1 MPLCVSSRERR
12 LRHRWRR
19 DGSGIAYLLVRVER
33 GVERC
38 SIACTQA
45 ICQSR
50 SACAGETP
58 APQQSLYRS
67 PLRFAATASAAR
79 AHPAQ
84 HRRSMGAD
92 LLFIATLLINVPCGF
107 VTARRSRAL
116 FRSACACTRA
126 DRCGDGFDGRQR
138 DNPSVPCVARGA
150 SAEPCRLRGLAW
162 QAQRMLVRGAH
173 SAREVG
179 PCVHLAGAC
188 SWRSPGSVK
197 LPDGG
202 RIDACLRPL
211 HDGACQQVPRL
222 GH

>member
-19 DGSGIAYLLVRVER
+19 DGSGIAYLLVRIER
-33 GVERC
+33 GDERC

-45 ICQSR
+45 ICRSR
-50 SACAGETP
+50 SAFDGRNASATTILVPITP
-58 APQQSLYRS
+58 FDSL
-67 PLRFAATASAAR
+67 PTASAAR

-84 HRRSMGAD
+84 CRRSMGAD

-126 DRCGDGFDGRQR
+126 DRCGDGFDGRRR

-150 SAEPCRLRGLAW
+150 SAEPCRRRGLAW

-179 PCVHLAGAC
+179 PCVHLAGAG

-202 RIDACLRPL
+202 GSML
-211 HDGACQQVPRL
+211 V
-222 GH
+222 